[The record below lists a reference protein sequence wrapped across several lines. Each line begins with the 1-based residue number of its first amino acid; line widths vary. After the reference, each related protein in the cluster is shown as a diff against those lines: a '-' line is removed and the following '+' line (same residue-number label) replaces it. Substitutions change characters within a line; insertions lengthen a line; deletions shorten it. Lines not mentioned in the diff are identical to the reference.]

1 MLWVVALLLGLM
13 ALLSVPVDL
22 VFRVRRETSFR
33 ASLSVRWMFGLVG
46 FPVRRQPKKKP
57 AKPKPE
63 KPKKSGRG
71 RRIALRVLGAL
82 RTADFRRRVLQFL
95 KQFTAAVHLRN
106 LALRLRVGFDD
117 PADTGFFWAMFWPLI
132 PLLQTGPSA
141 RLDVGPEFAGES
153 LEVDG
158 RGEIRII
165 PAQMIWIAATFA
177 LSPVTL
183 RTAAAQRARS

>member
-13 ALLSVPVDL
+13 ALFSVPIDL
-22 VFRVRRETSFR
+22 VFRVRRERSLR
-33 ASLSVRWMFGLVG
+33 ASLSVRWMFGLVA
-46 FPVRRQPKKKP
+46 FPIRRQPRKKP

-63 KPKKSGRG
+63 KPKKTGRG
-71 RRIALRVLGAL
+71 RRIALRVLEAL
-82 RTADFRRRVLQFL
+82 RTPDFRRRALQFL
-95 KQFTAAVHLRN
+95 KQVTAAVHLRN

-132 PLLQTGPSA
+132 PLLPA
-141 RLDVGPEFAGES
+141 RPNVRLDVGPEFAGEAM
-153 LEVDG
+153 EVDG
-158 RGEIRII
+158 QGEIRII

-183 RTAAAQRARS
+183 RTAGAQRARA